1 MLEAGSLIDGKYRIL
16 RKCGQGGMS
25 TVYMAVNERANKTWA
40 IKEIRKDGVQDYDLV
55 KQGLLVETDLLK
67 RLNHPNL
74 PSIVDVID
82 GEDFFLIVMDFI
94 EGNTLSD
101 ILKEYG
107 PQSQEKVVCW
117 AKQLCNVLCYLHS
130 RTPAIIY
137 RDMKPSN
144 IMLKPDGNVVLFDF
158 GAAREYKNENL
169 EDTVC
174 LGTKGY
180 AAPEQYGGFGQTDLR
195 TDIYCLGA
203 TMYHLL
209 TGHNPSE
216 APYEM
221 YPIRSWNPSLSA
233 GLEEIILKCTK
244 KNPTGRY
251 QTDAELFYALEHY
264 WEKDAGYRKKQMK
277 KLKVFLVPLIL
288 TVVMASLSG
297 IFLRLKLQTVNQ
309 CYDTYLN
316 AAKSSGQKSDEIS
329 NYRKAINLEPHRGQ
343 AYEELLQ
350 EALLADNVLDREES
364 KILQSVLIEYG
375 NGKDTNE
382 EVLKRH
388 REAYEQFAYN
398 VGIAYFY
405 KFEEENHKKNAKV
418 YLEVA
423 AQSEY
428 LEENQKT
435 RAKCLSAIAG
445 YYSKIGVADQTG
457 DVMVTYG
464 EYWRDLTSLTEENLI
479 KQDNERTALI
489 VYEEIA
495 SQMISKAVEFQGDG
509 VSLEEMLR
517 EISKI
522 KIHLQNDFGDRDHKD
537 ANAFQKDIK
546 QLEEK
551 LELAERVVRSAFG
564 RKNSGGNANE

>member
-67 RLNHPNL
+67 RLDHPNL

-101 ILKEYG
+101 VLKEYG

-244 KNPTGRY
+244 KNPAGRY

-277 KLKVFLVPLIL
+277 KLKVFLVPLVL
-288 TVVMASLSG
+288 TVIMAGLSG
-297 IFLRLKLQTVNQ
+297 IFWKLKLQTVNQ

-316 AAKSSGQKSDEIS
+316 AARSSSQKSDEIS

-382 EVLKRH
+382 EVLRCH
-388 REAYEQFAYN
+388 REAYEQFAYD

-418 YLEVA
+418 YLEIA

-428 LEENQKT
+428 IEEHKKT

-464 EYWRDLTSLTEENLI
+464 EYWKDLTSLTEENLI
-479 KQDNERTALI
+479 EQDNERTALI

-551 LELAERVVRSAFG
+551 LEQAERVVRSAFG
-564 RKNSGGNANE
+564 RKNSGRNANE